1 MKNNTVS
8 FDKWLLL
15 SFISLLAIGVV
26 MVTSASL
33 PIAERLKLPAFYFA
47 YHQFSYVCCGL
58 VGFFLLT
65 YLPTKHIQKYSIYF
79 LIISF
84 VLLGILFIPG
94 ITRTVNGSIR
104 WLFLG
109 FCSVQ
114 PSEIVKISLIIYMAG
129 YMVRRYN
136 QLHGQFM
143 GFLIPMIVLGFVATL
158 LILEPDFGSV
168 IVITGTVLGM
178 LFLGGVQFKRFLF
191 LLPLVVGMLSVLTVS
206 SSYRVQRFV
215 SFRNPWA
222 DQYDTGYQLV
232 QSLIAFG
239 RGAWLGTGLG
249 SSIQKLLYLPESHT
263 DFIFAVIAEEL
274 GLLGALVVI
283 SLYVIFIF
291 RGLEIGKRAVQN
303 NQPFAGYVAYGIT
316 LLIGIQVLINIGVN
330 VGVLPTK
337 GLTLPFI
344 SYGGSSL
351 VMICMAVGVLF
362 RVDFESMVVVTR
374 PIKE

>member
-1 MKNNTVS
+1 MKKNTIC
-8 FDKWLLL
+8 FDRWLLL

-26 MVTSASL
+26 MVTSASM
-33 PIAERLKLPAFYFA
+33 PIAERLKLSTFYFA
-47 YHQFSYVCCGL
+47 YHQFFYVCLGL
-58 VGFFLLT
+58 IGFVIISHMST
-65 YLPTKHIQKYSIYF
+65 EYIQKYSIYF
-79 LIISF
+79 LMVSL

-94 ITRTVNGSIR
+94 ITRTINGSIR

-129 YMVRRYN
+129 YMVRRYE
-136 QLHGQFM
+136 QLHAHFM

-158 LILEPDFGSV
+158 LLLEPDFGSV
-168 IVITGTVLGM
+168 IVITCTVLGM

-191 LLPLVVGMLSVLTVS
+191 LLPLVISLLSVLTVS
-206 SSYRVQRFV
+206 SSYRVQRFI

-239 RGAWLGTGLG
+239 RGAWFGTGLG
-249 SSIQKLLYLPESHT
+249 GSIQKLLYLPESHT

-283 SLYVIFIF
+283 CLYVIFVF
-291 RGLEIGKRAVQN
+291 RGLEIGRVAAQN
-303 NQPFAGYVAYGIT
+303 NKPFASYLAYGIT
-316 LLIGIQVLINIGVN
+316 LLIGLQVIINIGVSI
-330 VGVLPTK
+330 GVLPTK

-362 RVDFESMVVVTR
+362 RIDFESREVTVT
-374 PIKE
+374 KE